1 MGAVQFRL
9 TGGRSSAGRT
19 DRRERKEKR
28 GISSEMELIPT
39 QFEPTTTSFRSF
51 SHPAELILFAVKI
64 GVVGRFILGQG
75 RIFWQDL
82 LKTLGT

>member
-1 MGAVQFRL
+1 
-9 TGGRSSAGRT
+9 
-19 DRRERKEKR
+19 
-28 GISSEMELIPT
+28 MELIPT